1 MNNEKNQLTISADG
15 PYEKFL
21 QFGSHTLTDA
31 ELLAVILRTGTR
43 DKSALFL
50 AKEILA
56 LPGFQRKGLMSLFHV
71 TLSELCSIRGIGMV
85 KAVKLKCIAELS
97 VRLSR
102 AVAKEGLI
110 VNNPRTI
117 SRYYMELLRHRETE
131 CVVLACLDTKG
142 ELISEKMISQGSVKM
157 SLVSPREIFM
167 EALRREAVSIILIHN
182 HPSGDPAPSASDIS
196 LTEGLAQA
204 GKQLDIP
211 LLDHIIIGDNK
222 YFSFKEANLI

>member
-1 MNNEKNQLTISADG
+1 
-15 PYEKFL
+15 
-21 QFGSHTLTDA
+21 
-31 ELLAVILRTGTR
+31 
-43 DKSALFL
+43 
-50 AKEILA
+50 
-56 LPGFQRKGLMSLFHV
+56 MS
-71 TLSELCSIRGIGMV
+71 LSELCSVQGIGMV

-97 VRLSR
+97 MRLSR

-117 SRYYMELLRHRETE
+117 SRYYMEALRHRETE

-142 ELISEKMISQGSVKM
+142 ELIGEKMISQGSVKM

-167 EALRREAVSIILIHN
+167 EALRLEAVNIILLHN
-182 HPSGDPAPSASDIS
+182 HPSGDPNPSDCDVS
-196 LTEGLAQA
+196 LTEKLLDA

>member
-1 MNNEKNQLTISADG
+1 MNNESNLAISTEG

-31 ELLAVILRTGTR
+31 ELLAVILRTGTK
-43 DKSALFL
+43 DKSALTL
-50 AKEILA
+50 AQEILS
-56 LPGFQRKGLMSLFHV
+56 LPGFRRKGLMSLFHV
-71 TLSELCSIRGIGMV
+71 SLSELCSVQGIGMV

-97 VRLSR
+97 MRLSR

-117 SRYYMELLRHRETE
+117 SRYYMEALRHRETE

-142 ELISEKMISQGSVKM
+142 ELIGEKMISQGSVKM

-167 EALRREAVSIILIHN
+167 EALRLEAVNIILLHN
-182 HPSGDPAPSASDIS
+182 HPSGDPNPSDCDVS
-196 LTEGLAQA
+196 LTEKLLDA

>member
-1 MNNEKNQLTISADG
+1 MNNNSNQLTISADG

-31 ELLAVILRTGTR
+31 ELLAVILRTGTKE
-43 DKSALFL
+43 KSALAL
-50 AKEILA
+50 AKEILS
-56 LPGFQRKGLMSLFHV
+56 LPGFQRKGLMSLYHV
-71 TLSELCSIRGIGMV
+71 SLSELCSVQGIGMV

-97 VRLSR
+97 MRLSR

-142 ELISEKMISQGSVKM
+142 ELIGEKMISQGSVKM

-167 EALRREAVSIILIHN
+167 EALRCEAVSIILLHN
-182 HPSGDPAPSASDIS
+182 HPSGDPKPSETDIS
-196 LTEGLAQA
+196 LTEGLIQA

-211 LLDHIIIGDNK
+211 LLDHIIIGDNR